1 MAEIGYFFQIFN
13 LTSRDTG
20 TVHELFVL
28 AVGRLNTNLNVGQ
41 VFA

>member
-13 LTSRDTG
+13 LTSTDTG

-28 AVGRLNTNLNVGQ
+28 AVGRLSTNLNVGK

>member
-1 MAEIGYFFQIFN
+1 MAEISLFFQIFN
-13 LTSRDTG
+13 LTSRNSG

-28 AVGRLNTNLNVGQ
+28 ALGRLSTNLNVGR